1 LGALRGKSAVDSELK
16 VTAIAGELSTLD
28 DTEDIAFRSGTL
40 LDLITLPTSPG
51 LSTTTNTTNCIVAI
65 FNWLTFS

>member
-1 LGALRGKSAVDSELK
+1 MRGKSAADKELK

-40 LDLITLPTSPG
+40 LDLTKTINKQHNV
-51 LSTTTNTTNCIVAI
+51 TT
-65 FNWLTFS
+65 W